1 MMFMYLLTLIVLRE
15 VKVDLANFD
24 IKFWTKF
31 VYIGLKLKIPIPAET
46 SSESF

>member
-1 MMFMYLLTLIVLRE
+1 MMFKYLLTLIVPSE

-31 VYIGLKLKIPIPAET
+31 VCIGFKTKIPIPAES